1 MHPSTSVRLYD
12 ARNRIT
18 SRIRKPPMIV
28 PATEVRLILTTAG
41 SRDEAE
47 HIARS
52 LVDERLAACVNILP
66 GLTSI
71 YRWKGE
77 VEIASEFLLL
87 IKTVV
92 ANVTRL
98 EQSLCQIHSYDVPEF
113 FVLTPEA
120 ASKLYLEWLLESTSP
135 LG

>member
-1 MHPSTSVRLYD
+1 
-12 ARNRIT
+12 
-18 SRIRKPPMIV
+18 MIV

-66 GLTSI
+66 GLSSI

-77 VEIASEFLLL
+77 VETASEFLLL

-92 ANVTRL
+92 ANVVALESALRRL
-98 EQSLCQIHSYDVPEF
+98 HSYEVPEF
-113 FVLTPEA
+113 LVLTPESA
-120 ASKLYLEWLLESTSP
+120 GKPYLDWLLHETH
-135 LG
+135 